1 MHIPLFQPKKKTKLP
16 PSIKKKDWFDPEKN
30 FNRINQ
36 SYKYLLYVELICFY
50 CFGEMT
56 DDEEKKKREH
66 AKSISRFPWKIS
78 MGSSSTISGR
88 DEGGDLRVMS

>member
-56 DDEEKKKREH
+56 DDEEKKKENMRKAYHVFHGKYQWAVVARLAGE
-66 AKSISRFPWKIS
+66 
-78 MGSSSTISGR
+78 T
-88 DEGGDLRVMS
+88 RVGICG